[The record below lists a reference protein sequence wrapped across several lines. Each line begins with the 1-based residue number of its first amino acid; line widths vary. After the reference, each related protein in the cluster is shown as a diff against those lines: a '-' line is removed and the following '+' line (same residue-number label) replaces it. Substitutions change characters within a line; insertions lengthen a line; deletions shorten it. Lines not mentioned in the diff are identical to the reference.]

1 MTKKSELENK
11 LETKT
16 ALATKYRRKAER
28 TKSVNTKAKWLRR
41 AEGYRRQA
49 QVLANK
55 MPTN

>member
-16 ALATKYRRKAER
+16 SLATKYRRKAER

-41 AEGYRRQA
+41 SECYRRRA
-49 QVLANK
+49 EVLKSQMAG
-55 MPTN
+55 